1 MLQLTFGLPFWQC
14 PVPSTLSFTEV
25 NAAALTANAFGT
37 TNSAAA
43 AAATIVASLTAVHR
57 RRRAPPESLL
67 FIPAPPS
74 SGSTWCAKGG
84 AGTGSWSPELVP
96 QSSLL
101 SQPREL
107 RAAGTAIATSVGPHR
122 RFQQTAIA

>member
-43 AAATIVASLTAVHR
+43 AAATIVASLNAVHR

-74 SGSTWCAKGG
+74 SGSTWCARRCRDGF
-84 AGTGSWSPELVP
+84 LVP
-96 QSSLL
+96 GVGATVVSPL
-101 SQPREL
+101 
-107 RAAGTAIATSVGPHR
+107 AAA
-122 RFQQTAIA
+122 